1 MKLKVQPSFERD
13 VKRAPKHIILQLNV
27 LLDSIIAAGSLSDIP
42 NLKKLSGYKNA
53 YRIRINDYRLGF
65 ILEDNVI
72 VLMRLLSRKDVYRHF
87 P

>member
-13 VKRAPKHIILQLNV
+13 VKKSPKHIILQLNV
-27 LLDSIIAAGSLSDIP
+27 LLDLIIAAESLGDIP
-42 NLKKLSGYKNA
+42 DLKKLSGHKNA

-65 ILEDNVI
+65 VLEDKVI